1 MDYKVYIPS
10 KGRAGKVT
18 SDKLFL
24 DSIIICPE
32 NEVSDYKK
40 YHKNVIG
47 VDMNVKGITQTR
59 NWILD
64 NIKDEWHIQVDDDA
78 IGFYKHERGK
88 RNNFIDKD
96 IIHNLITNQFYT
108 ADGWGLKAWGL
119 SLAGDYKFYREY
131 QPFSTQKMVGANI
144 IGIIKN
150 PIRFDT
156 RLKVKEDYDYSMQHI
171 AKYGGILRY
180 MKYGIDVIHL
190 TNKGGCVSYRT
201 KDIEMDAYETL
212 KKKWGKKIVILTNNK
227 NFLRLK
233 SPRKGI

>member
-1 MDYKVYIPS
+1 MEYNVYIPS

-18 SDKLFL
+18 SHKLFL
-24 DSIIICPE
+24 DSTIICP
-32 NEVSDYKK
+32 NDEVNDYKK
-40 YHKNVIG
+40 HHNKVIG
-47 VDMNVKGITQTR
+47 VDINIKGITKTR
-59 NWILD
+59 NWILE
-64 NIKDEWHIQVDDDA
+64 NIKDKWHIQVDDDA
-78 IGFYKHERGK
+78 ISFYKHENGK
-88 RNNFIDKD
+88 TNNFIDKNK
-96 IIHNLITNQFYT
+96 IHKILTNQFYI

-119 SLAGDYKFYREY
+119 ALASDYKFYREY

-150 PIRFDT
+150 PIRFDE

-171 AKYGGILRY
+171 EKYGGILRY

-190 TNKGGCVSYRT
+190 TNQGGCVSYRT
-201 KDIEMDAYETL
+201 KDIEMNAYETL
-212 KKKWGKKIVILTNNK
+212 KKKWGTKIVILTNNK